1 MTLDLGGLADW
12 HPVLVVR
19 RPPKARIWS
28 QDAVAALVDEELRQ
42 REVPLVVRLAC
53 ESAIVLFQINDS
65 LKEIRNEKGLS
76 LADLT
81 EATGI
86 DRASISKLESG
97 QRANPTLA
105 TVSKYAA
112 ALGKKVVV
120 SVVDA

>member
-1 MTLDLGGLADW
+1 MSRIRKQIIRDRNLTPAEAEKYRR
-12 HPVLVVR
+12 VR
-19 RPPKARIWS
+19 QQIEFEKPEIIRRVNAERAAETELLRIFG
-28 QDAVAALVDEELRQ
+28 V
-42 REVPLVVRLAC
+42 
-53 ESAIVLFQINDS
+53 